1 MFIKKNYI
9 FIILLTIIFLF
20 TIAFNFSSAFA
31 GTEKQALI
39 DSLIRQLVII
49 KEKLLEIQK
58 QLQSILLKIS
68 LNKQIISNIPIV
80 SSSELNI
87 TSTGADNAEDYYKS
101 FVDSVLKV
109 NFTNDELTKIK
120 KDKDGR
126 ALLLEELIEQAN
138 SGVKLDDLRLSFS
151 AWQRLDENT
160 ATELKKISVSSAMLP
175 LHQWMVSWYQ
185 YHSQLAQKFST
196 ENLSKDQIYQLQEQF
211 KRNAENHNA
220 KFKNSLTSLKK
231 SPDFVLI
238 PLAQAFTCGA
248 FLGPFFHFG
257 GRVTVILPCN
267 FGLVETI
274 SPPCGGVFLF
284 TYPILAANPYLYKKP
299 TIGSAILGRSLVAP
313 GVCPLGPCPA
323 CTFFPYEA
331 IVLYF
336 GTSLTP

>member
-1 MFIKKNYI
+1 MISKKYI
-9 FIILLTIIFLF
+9 FIVLPAIVLLFII
-20 TIAFNFSSAFA
+20 TFNFSSAF
-31 GTEKQALI
+31 TDIEKQALI
-39 DSLIRQLVII
+39 ESLIKQVAIL
-49 KEKLLEIQK
+49 KTKLLEIQK
-58 QLQSILLKIS
+58 QLQLVLLKIS

-80 SSSELNI
+80 SSCELNI
-87 TSTGADNAEDYYKS
+87 TSAGAGNAEDYYKS

-151 AWQRLDENT
+151 AWQRLDEDT
-160 ATELKKISVSSAMLP
+160 ATELKKISVSSSMLP

-185 YHSQLAQKFST
+185 YHSQVAQKFST
-196 ENLSKDQIYQLQEQF
+196 EDLNKDQINQLQEQF
-211 KRNAENHNA
+211 KENAEIHNS
-220 KFKNSLTSLKK
+220 KFKNSLISLKK

-257 GRVTVILPCN
+257 GRVTVMLPCD
-267 FGLVETI
+267 FGVVETI
-274 SPPCGGVFLF
+274 SPPCGGMFLF
-284 TYPILAANPYLYKKP
+284 TYAVLAANPYLYKKP

-313 GVCPLGPCPA
+313 GICPLGVCPA
-323 CTFFPYEA
+323 CTLFPYEA

>member
-1 MFIKKNYI
+1 MSSKKFRFFI
-9 FIILLTIIFLF
+9 FILIIVFLVL
-20 TIAFNFSSAFA
+20 IFNFSNAFSGA
-31 GTEKQALI
+31 ERQSLI
-39 DSLIRQLVII
+39 DSLLKQLAFI
-49 KEKLLEIQK
+49 KEKLLEVQK
-58 QLQSILLKIS
+58 QLQLILLKIS
-68 LNKQIISNIPIV
+68 LNKQTISNIPIV

-87 TSTGADNAEDYYKS
+87 TSAGAGNAEDYYKS
-101 FVDSVLKV
+101 FVDSALKV

-151 AWQRLDENT
+151 AWQRLDEN
-160 ATELKKISVSSAMLP
+160 AVSELKKIAVSSSMLP
-175 LHQWMVSWYQ
+175 LHQWMISWYQ

-196 ENLSKDQIYQLQEQF
+196 EDLSKDQIYQLQEQF
-211 KRNAENHNA
+211 KENAENHNA

-257 GRVTVILPCN
+257 GRVTVILTCN
-267 FGLVETI
+267 LGLVETI
-274 SPPCGGVFLF
+274 SLPCGGLFLF
-284 TYPILAANPYLYKKP
+284 TYAVLAANPYLYKKP
-299 TIGSAILGRSLVAP
+299 IIGSAILGRSLVSP
-313 GVCPLGPCPA
+313 GVCPLGVCPA
-323 CTFFPYEA
+323 CVFFPYEA